1 MRDGFPEEV
10 VSELRSTGGAG
21 GDAAKGEGEGW
32 MCKGPEAGRVQHSRG
47 TESWPCAVL
56 ECEGRGELQPH
67 RAGLCGLF
75 KMKATGKVK

>member
-1 MRDGFPEEV
+1 
-10 VSELRSTGGAG
+10 
-21 GDAAKGEGEGW
+21 
-32 MCKGPEAGRVQHSRG
+32 MCKGTEAGRVQHSRG